1 MDLHAQPA
9 DMEEHERL
17 VTGLQRVLTRP
28 GFDAASAEGR
38 RLALDEVKAAM
49 MSIAQVQKER
59 ALVSEPEL
67 GLTPRE
73 MEVVRLVATGRSNQE
88 IADVLYI
95 SMPTVK
101 RHVTNVLGKLGLRSR
116 SALTAYA
123 FTHGLL

>member
-1 MDLHAQPA
+1 
-9 DMEEHERL
+9 
-17 VTGLQRVLTRP
+17 
-28 GFDAASAEGR
+28 
-38 RLALDEVKAAM
+38 
-49 MSIAQVQKER
+49 
-59 ALVSEPEL
+59 
-67 GLTPRE
+67 

-95 SMPTVK
+95 STPTVK